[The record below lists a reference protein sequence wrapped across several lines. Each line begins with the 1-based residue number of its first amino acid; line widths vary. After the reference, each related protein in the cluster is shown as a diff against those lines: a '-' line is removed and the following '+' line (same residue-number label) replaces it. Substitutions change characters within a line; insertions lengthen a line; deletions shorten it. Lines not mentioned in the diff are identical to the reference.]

1 MDAKFKG
8 SIYGIIAAISYG
20 TNPLGA
26 LSLYEAGINA
36 NSVLFYRF
44 LLAAFFLGGLMFIQN
59 KSFRVTRKE
68 LGILAGLGILFAAS
82 SLTLFLSFHYM
93 DAGIASTI
101 LFVYPVIVTVIMAIF
116 FKEKVS
122 LITVLSILLAIG
134 GIGLLY
140 KGNNGSVLN
149 ATGVLLVMLSSL
161 SYALY
166 IVAVNK
172 SSLRMSSIKL
182 TFYVLLFCTLTI
194 MVQSFFDSNNHLQ
207 LLTTSSMWMFA
218 IMLALVPTVISLVF
232 MVIAV
237 RQIGSTPTAIM
248 GALEPLTAVV
258 IGITIF
264 NEIFTLR
271 LAVGI
276 MMILIA
282 VILIIIGKSI
292 QIRTLTVAITYIGQI
307 LHKPW
312 QLK

>member
-26 LSLYEAGINA
+26 LSFYEAGINA

-44 LLAAFFLGGLMFIQN
+44 LLAVFFLDGLMFIQN

-116 FKEKVS
+116 FKEKTS
-122 LITVLSILLAIG
+122 LITVSSILLAIG

-149 ATGVLLVMLSSL
+149 ATGVLFVILSSL

-194 MVQSFFDSNNHLQ
+194 IVQSFFGSNNHLQ
-207 LLTTSSMWMFA
+207 LLTTSSIWMFA

-237 RQIGSTPTAIM
+237 HQIGSTPTAIM
-248 GALEPLTAVV
+248 GALPKTA
-258 IGITIF
+258 IF
-264 NEIFTLR
+264 CRSGEKKSSEILEFQSL
-271 LAVGI
+271 L
-276 MMILIA
+276 
-282 VILIIIGKSI
+282 
-292 QIRTLTVAITYIGQI
+292 
-307 LHKPW
+307 
-312 QLK
+312 

>member
-36 NSVLFYRF
+36 NSVLFYCF
-44 LLAAFFLGGLMFIQN
+44 LLATFFLGGLMFIQN

-68 LGILAGLGILFAAS
+68 LGILAGLGILFTAS

-116 FKEKVS
+116 FKEKTS

-149 ATGVLLVMLSSL
+149 ATGVSLVMLSSL

-282 VILIIIGKSI
+282 VILIIIRKSI
-292 QIRTLTVAITYIGQI
+292 QIRTLTVAIIYIGQI

-312 QLK
+312 QPK

>member
-1 MDAKFKG
+1 MDAKFKS

-26 LSLYEAGINA
+26 LSLYEARINTK
-36 NSVLFYRF
+36 SVLFYRF

-101 LFVYPVIVTVIMAIF
+101 LFVYTVIVTVIMAIF
-116 FKEKVS
+116 FKEKTS
-122 LITVLSILLAIG
+122 LITVSSILLAIG

-149 ATGVLLVMLSSL
+149 ATGVSLVMLSSL

-194 MVQSFFDSNNHLQ
+194 IVQSFFDSNNHLQ
-207 LLTTSSMWMFA
+207 LLTTSSIWMFA
-218 IMLALVPTVISLVF
+218 IMLALVPTIISLVF

>member
-26 LSLYEAGINA
+26 LSLYEIGINA

-44 LLAAFFLGGLMFIQN
+44 LLATFFLGGLMFTQN

-116 FKEKVS
+116 FKEKTS

-149 ATGVLLVMLSSL
+149 ATGVSLVMLSSL

-166 IVAVNK
+166 IIAVNK

-264 NEIFTLR
+264 NETFTLR

-282 VILIIIGKSI
+282 VILIIIGKST
-292 QIRTLTVAITYIGQI
+292 QIRTLTVAIIYIGQI

-312 QLK
+312 QPK

>member
-122 LITVLSILLAIG
+122 LITALSILLAIG

-182 TFYVLLFCTLTI
+182 TFLCAAILYISYHGSIIFWQQQPFTVTYNPFYVDVCY
-194 MVQSFFDSNNHLQ
+194 N
-207 LLTTSSMWMFA
+207 A
-218 IMLALVPTVISLVF
+218 C
-232 MVIAV
+232 
-237 RQIGSTPTAIM
+237 IGSYCYILSIYGNCSTPNRFNTYCHH
-248 GALEPLTAVV
+248 GC
-258 IGITIF
+258 IGT
-264 NEIFTLR
+264 THCCGYR
-271 LAVGI
+271 YYY
-276 MMILIA
+276 
-282 VILIIIGKSI
+282 I
-292 QIRTLTVAITYIGQI
+292 Q
-307 LHKPW
+307 
-312 QLK
+312 